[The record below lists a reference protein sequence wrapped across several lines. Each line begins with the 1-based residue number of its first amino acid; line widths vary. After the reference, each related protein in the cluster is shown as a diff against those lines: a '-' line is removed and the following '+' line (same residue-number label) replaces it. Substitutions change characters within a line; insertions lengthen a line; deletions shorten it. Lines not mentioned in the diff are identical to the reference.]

1 MLEAGKSPLNEGI
14 TATVNCIRCT
24 AKTKHLSCGEG
35 VFLRTYLGGDN
46 LILMIDNFDS
56 FCYNIYQYL
65 KELGEDVEVVRNN
78 SITIKQIL
86 KKSPEIL
93 LISPGPCSPKEA
105 GISLEAIDYFK
116 DKLPILGVCLGHQ
129 AIGEAFGAEI
139 VKADRPIHGH
149 VHAITHD
156 KKGMFKNLPNP
167 LNVTRY
173 HSLVISEDSMP
184 DELIISA
191 KTKDGEIMGVR
202 HKHFPIEGVQ
212 FHPEAI
218 LTEHGHDLF
227 KNFIHNARGV
237 NND

>member
-1 MLEAGKSPLNEGI
+1 
-14 TATVNCIRCT
+14 
-24 AKTKHLSCGEG
+24 
-35 VFLRTYLGGDN
+35 
-46 LILMIDNFDS
+46 MIDNFDS

-167 LNVTRY
+167 LNITRY

>member
-1 MLEAGKSPLNEGI
+1 M
-14 TATVNCIRCT
+14 
-24 AKTKHLSCGEG
+24 
-35 VFLRTYLGGDN
+35 
-46 LILMIDNFDS
+46 ILMIDNFDS

-167 LNVTRY
+167 LNITRY